1 MNHWPKS
8 GLNEARLLPVIAS
21 REAVP
26 NGDVPALRKGLAVL
40 ELLASGEAL
49 TMAEIQ
55 QRAKLAKT
63 MTFRILRVL
72 REQGYI
78 QHDAGTHRYR
88 LSLKLLELGRAQAA
102 RLDIVQVSQPL
113 LEALRAE
120 FRETINVCLRDGS
133 DVVYVAMV
141 ESQHGLRT
149 TSLIGSRD
157 PLYSTAVGKAILAFL
172 PAKERATALAE
183 CTPVQFTV
191 NTVTSPEALAAEL
204 VRTRQRGFAVDN
216 EENELGARCVGVP
229 ILGVRGYP
237 IAAMSLSGPRSR
249 IGDERV
255 VPIAAGLARVSQEI
269 SRRLGYV
276 VEANALVIA
285 GAELSPVP

>member
-1 MNHWPKS
+1 MS
-8 GLNEARLLPVIAS
+8 EARLVPVMAS
-21 REAVP
+21 NEAP
-26 NGDVPALRKGLAVL
+26 ANGDVPALRKGLAVL
-40 ELLASGEAL
+40 ELLATGEAL

-55 QRAKLAKT
+55 QRARLGKT

-88 LSLKLLELGRAQAA
+88 LSLKLLELARSQAA

-113 LEALRAE
+113 LEELRAE
-120 FRETINVCLRDGS
+120 FHETVNVCLRDGS

-172 PAKERATALAE
+172 PLDEQAATLAAS
-183 CTPVQFTV
+183 TLIQFTV
-191 NTVTSPEALAAEL
+191 NTMTTMEALLAEL
-204 VRTRQRGFAVDN
+204 ARTRRRGYAIDN

-249 IGDERV
+249 IGDDRV
-255 VPIAAGLARVSQEI
+255 VTIAHGLARVSKEI
-269 SRRLGYV
+269 SQRLGYV
-276 VEANALVIA
+276 VDAHTLNIA
-285 GAELSPVP
+285 GAETIPVP